1 MTHRQFWDG
10 IIHLKTHATLPL
22 TCTEEYELAQANR
35 AWGVHSTDIYLGEKR
50 LFVPLF
56 CSFIQYPQDIPGT
69 MESGKRSSGSGM
81 RLALETR
88 FFFHRCH
95 DVMVT
100 SCRTAGCLI
109 FRGLGCC
116 QIVNSRIPVLDL
128 GSSKM
133 VGFHHHGTRL
143 KSDSPRCWSTFDDSW
158 NFGLTFETYGGWF
171 RNPAPADRWSIPLFI
186 GFQPSKVVQDFFYAH

>member
-1 MTHRQFWDG
+1 MPPCRS
-10 IIHLKTHATLPL
+10 HALRNMNSRRR
-22 TCTEEYELAQANR
+22 TELG
-35 AWGVHSTDIYLGEKR
+35 GVHSTDIYLGEKR

-56 CSFIQYPQDIPGT
+56 LYSIPPGYSRNHGIWKKILWIRDEIGPGNT
-69 MESGKRSSGSGM
+69 F
-81 RLALETR
+81 
-88 FFFHRCH
+88 FFFHGCH

>member
-88 FFFHRCH
+88 FFFSQMSWCH
-95 DVMVT
+95 GHKLQDGRL
-100 SCRTAGCLI
+100 SD
-109 FRGLGCC
+109 FPWLGMLP
-116 QIVNSRIPVLDL
+116 NSQQSDPSL
-128 GSSKM
+128 GS
-133 VGFHHHGTRL
+133 R
-143 KSDSPRCWSTFDDSW
+143 
-158 NFGLTFETYGGWF
+158 
-171 RNPAPADRWSIPLFI
+171 
-186 GFQPSKVVQDFFYAH
+186 VVQNGGLSPSRDKAEERLSTVLVHFWRFMKFWAHFWDIQWMVPKSCTSW